1 MTAIEDFKG
10 TPPAPLRW
18 GSGLQRRLFAS
29 LAVSAV
35 LVLGV
40 GGWAALAHLSGA
52 VIAPGLVVVKGS
64 SKKVQHPTGGV
75 IGDIRVRDGDRVAV
89 GDVLLRLDD
98 TQTRAAL
105 GVVQS
110 QLTEFTGRKA
120 RLSAQRDGRQGI
132 AFPDGFAASGI
143 EAQRVAEG
151 EQRLFEALRDTANGQ
166 KSQLRE
172 RVGQYKQEIEGL
184 SVQRDAKRQEIELV
198 EEELARVGDMSK
210 RQLVPITRLLT
221 IKREAIR
228 VKAEYGA
235 LLAQIARAEGQ
246 VSETGLQ
253 ILTIDQG
260 IRSDAQKEL
269 REIEAR
275 VAELSERKIAAEDQL
290 RRVDMRAP
298 HDGIVHELAVH
309 TVGAVI
315 APGETVMTIV
325 PSGEV
330 LEVEIKIAP
339 ADIDQVAA
347 GQQAMLRFSAFN
359 QRTTAEVAGK
369 VARVS
374 ADLTHDPKLSTSYYV
389 GQIEVG
395 KDNVATTDSMK
406 LIPGM
411 PVEVF
416 IETGQRTALAYFTKP
431 LTDQFA
437 RAFREN

>member
-1 MTAIEDFKG
+1 
-10 TPPAPLRW
+10 
-18 GSGLQRRLFAS
+18 
-29 LAVSAV
+29 
-35 LVLGV
+35 
-40 GGWAALAHLSGA
+40 
-52 VIAPGLVVVKGS
+52 
-64 SKKVQHPTGGV
+64 
-75 IGDIRVRDGDRVAV
+75 
-89 GDVLLRLDD
+89 
-98 TQTRAAL
+98 
-105 GVVQS
+105 
-110 QLTEFTGRKA
+110 
-120 RLSAQRDGRQGI
+120 
-132 AFPDGFAASGI
+132 
-143 EAQRVAEG
+143 
-151 EQRLFEALRDTANGQ
+151 
-166 KSQLRE
+166 
-172 RVGQYKQEIEGL
+172 
-184 SVQRDAKRQEIELV
+184 
-198 EEELARVGDMSK
+198 
-210 RQLVPITRLLT
+210 
-221 IKREAIR
+221 
-228 VKAEYGA
+228 
-235 LLAQIARAEGQ
+235 LAQIARADGQ

-275 VAELSERKIAAEDQL
+275 VAELAERKIAADDQL

-298 HDGIVHELAVH
+298 HAGIVHELAVH

-359 QRTTAEVAGK
+359 QRTTAEVPGA
-369 VARVS
+369 VSRVS
-374 ADLTHDPKLSTSYYV
+374 ADLTHDPRLGTSYYV
-389 GQIEVG
+389 GQIEVSSEVIS
-395 KDNVATTDSMK
+395 KIDSIK